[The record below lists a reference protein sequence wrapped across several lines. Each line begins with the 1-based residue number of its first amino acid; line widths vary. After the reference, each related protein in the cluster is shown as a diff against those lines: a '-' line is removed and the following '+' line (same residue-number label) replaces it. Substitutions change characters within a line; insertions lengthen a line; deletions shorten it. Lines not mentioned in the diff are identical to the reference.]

1 VSPGAYVASFAVG
14 LVLVI
19 ILFLLLTTYNDVMAL
34 QRRIDK
40 AWANIDVILKQR
52 HDQLPALVAA
62 VRGLMAYEQD
72 VLTEVTRA
80 RAAYVPTET
89 LPHQAATSD
98 ATSSAVR
105 SLFAVVEQYPDIRAA
120 ANVADLQAEIERIEG
135 MLADRRE
142 LYNDQVYRYDT
153 RISQVP
159 VSWLAAILGWTPRE
173 YFRADPADADRPDTD
188 LGFGAPTR

>member
-1 VSPGAYVASFAVG
+1 MSPGAYVASFAVG

-19 ILFLLLTTYNDVMAL
+19 VLFLVITAYNDVMAL

-40 AWANIDVILKQR
+40 AWANIEVILKQR

-62 VRGLMAYEQD
+62 VKGLMAFEQD

-80 RAAYVPTET
+80 RAAYAPTDT
-89 LPHQAATSD
+89 IPHQAATSD
-98 ATSSAVR
+98 QTSSAVR
-105 SLFAVVEQYPDIRAA
+105 SLLVTVERYPDIKAA
-120 ANVADLQAEIERIEG
+120 GNVADLQAEIERIEG

-153 RISQVP
+153 RIAQVP
-159 VSWLAAILGWTPRE
+159 TSWLAAVFRWRPRA
-173 YFRADPADADRPDTD
+173 YFRADPGDAERPDTSLTTD
-188 LGFGAPTR
+188 GPA